1 MLKQLHIVISTI
13 YIVDTRKSDKDIQQ
27 AVFPS
32 YSQKLRLK
40 LDGALQDHS
49 LIVLTQLFRY
59 PGTGLS
65 YGMA

>member
-1 MLKQLHIVISTI
+1 M
-13 YIVDTRKSDKDIQQ
+13 DTRKSDKDIQH
-27 AVFPS
+27 AAFPS

-49 LIVLTQLFRY
+49 LIVLTQLLRY